1 MAEAARNLLH
11 KTEEKER
18 AEAKKNDEAEKKRAE
33 AARNKDPEKIYRRTD
48 FVPSPRLK

>member
-1 MAEAARNLLH
+1 MAEAARILLH

-33 AARNKDPEKIYRRTD
+33 APEKIYRRTD